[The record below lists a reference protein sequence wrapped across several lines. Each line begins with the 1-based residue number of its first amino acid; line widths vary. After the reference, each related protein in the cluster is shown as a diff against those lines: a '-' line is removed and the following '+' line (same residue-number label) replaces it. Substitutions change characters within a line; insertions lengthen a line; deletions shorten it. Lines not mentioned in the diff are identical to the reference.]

1 MRQRFSFGSLPLTLA
16 LSPRAGR
23 GDALCA
29 VAAVEQNG
37 AAYPFSPPAGRRCRQ
52 PDEGH
57 GSVRK
62 VTQ

>member
-1 MRQRFSFGSLPLTLA
+1 MRQRFSFGSLPLSSGLT
-16 LSPRAGR
+16 R
-23 GDALCA
+23 GLTLCA

-37 AAYPFSPPAGRRCRQ
+37 AAYSFSPPAGRRWRQ

>member
-1 MRQRFSFGSLPLTLA
+1 MFHACSAYAIPL
-16 LSPRAGR
+16 PRAGR

-37 AAYPFSPPAGRRCRQ
+37 AAYPFSPPAGRRWRQ